1 VGVRITQQ
9 PARNIQPQT
18 AGLLSSDEGRRK
30 PADRCE
36 HSWGGH
42 LEASQADSVARHSG
56 LQGATPHARCSI
68 TLAPPAAA
76 ARRAGAEEPT
86 READT

>member
-1 VGVRITQQ
+1 MGVRITQQ

-36 HSWGGH
+36 HSWCGH

-56 LQGATPHARCSI
+56 TLLYHAR
-68 TLAPPAAA
+68 AASSSSTA
-76 ARRAGAEEPT
+76 SRSRGTYE
-86 READT
+86 RGDT